1 MLINW
6 RGFTLLEVLVALA
19 VLAIAMAALIKV
31 ASENAENARYLR
43 DRTLAHWV
51 ALNVLT
57 DIQVRENWLPLGKQQ
72 GTSLMGDREWF
83 WTVTVT
89 KTVDEE
95 LRRLDVQVY
104 DQREAQE
111 SLAIVTG
118 FIGLPSVSPL
128 PTNESQ
134 LW

>member
-1 MLINW
+1 MQINQ

-19 VLAIAMAALIKV
+19 VLAIALAAIIKV

-43 DRTLAHWV
+43 DKTLAHWV
-51 ALNVLT
+51 AMNVLT
-57 DIQVRENWLPLGKQQ
+57 DIQVRESWLSPGKQQ
-72 GTSLMGDREWF
+72 GTAMMADREWF

-95 LRRLDVQVY
+95 LRRVDVQVY
-104 DQREAQE
+104 DQRDAQE

-118 FIGLPSVSPL
+118 FIGLPPVSPL

-134 LW
+134 IW